1 MSSSAEPQAVTARRR
16 AVTLQDVAEAAD
28 VAVSTASRAL
38 SNPDRVS
45 VATRQ
50 HVQSVAM
57 RLGYRHNRTIEPE
70 PGHTPM
76 LALMVADITNPSN
89 FGLIRGAEAEARAAG
104 YTLVLGDT
112 QENPDFEKAH
122 AERLQSAVEGF
133 VLAGS
138 RLPDDTVAE
147 LAAQRPVVLWN
158 RQVDGLPSVVTDSVD
173 AGRQIIEHL
182 AALGH
187 RTVTYLGGPANAWA
201 DGERWRAL
209 SHSAGSAGIEI
220 TRRGPFSPTL
230 AGGSAA
236 ADIGMASGSTA
247 LVAFNDLLAIGVLQ
261 RLQHL
266 GTIVPAALSVV
277 GFDDIFGSDFCQ
289 PPLTTVTAPVEQAGR
304 MLVDLLLTE
313 HGPESGP
320 ENSREHDAR
329 HPPSVV
335 LPAVLRVRDSTG
347 PARTGGRQVAR

>member
-1 MSSSAEPQAVTARRR
+1 MNSPAEPQAVTAKRRV
-16 AVTLQDVAEAAD
+16 VTLQDVAGAAD

-45 VATRQ
+45 AATRE
-50 HVQSVAM
+50 HVQSVAT
-57 RLGYRHNRTIEPE
+57 RLGYRRSRTAGPE

-89 FGLIRGAEAEARAAG
+89 FGLIRGAEAQARAAG

-112 QENPDFEKAH
+112 QENPDFERAH
-122 AERLQSAVEGF
+122 AERLESAVEGF

-138 RLPDDTVAE
+138 RLPDDTLLE

-158 RQVDGLPSVVTDSVD
+158 RQVAGLPSVVTDSVD

-187 RTVTYLGGPANAWA
+187 RTLTYLGGPAKAWA

-209 SHSAGSAGIEI
+209 SQSAERAGIEVL
-220 TRRGPFSPTL
+220 RRGPFSPTL

-266 GTIVPAALSVV
+266 GTAVPAKLSVV

-289 PPLTTVTAPVEQAGR
+289 PPLTTVTAPLEQAGR
-304 MLVDLLLTE
+304 LLVDLLL
-313 HGPESGP
+313 G
-320 ENSREHDAR
+320 ENDREHDAQ
-329 HPPSVV
+329 HPPTVV

-347 PARTGGRQVAR
+347 PAGTGRRQAVR

>member
-1 MSSSAEPQAVTARRR
+1 MKAPAEPPAVTGRRR
-16 AVTLQDVAEAAD
+16 AVTLQDVAEAAE

-38 SNPDRVS
+38 ANPDRVS
-45 VATRQ
+45 PATRE
-50 HVQSVAM
+50 HVQGVAA
-57 RLGYRHNRTIEPE
+57 RLGYRHNRMAGRE
-70 PGHTPM
+70 PGQTPM

-89 FGLIRGAEAEARAAG
+89 FGLIRGAEAQARAAG
-104 YTLVLGDT
+104 YTLILGDT
-112 QENPDFEKAH
+112 QENADFEKVH
-122 AERLQSAVEGF
+122 ATQLEPAVEGF

-138 RLPDDTVAE
+138 RLGDEALLG

-158 RQVDGLPSVVTDSVD
+158 RQVAGLPSAVTDSTD
-173 AGRQIIEHL
+173 AGRQVIEHL

-187 RTVTYLGGPANAWA
+187 RTLTYLGGPANAWV

-209 SHSAGSAGIEI
+209 SESAERVGIDVI
-220 TRRGPFSPTL
+220 RRGPFSPTL

-266 GTIVPAALSVV
+266 GVAVPAQVSVV

-289 PPLTTVTAPVEQAGR
+289 PPLTTVTAPLEQAGR
-304 MLVDLLLTE
+304 MLVDLLLAE
-313 HGPESGP
+313 HSA
-320 ENSREHDAR
+320 EHDAQ
-329 HPPSVV
+329 HPPGIV
-335 LPAVLRVRDSTG
+335 LPTVLRVRDSTG
-347 PARTGGRQVAR
+347 PARAPGAQPVR